1 MRGQSNK
8 WNKIFAIDMTSKS
21 LISKIY
27 KQLIQHNI
35 KKKKSKNGQITPK
48 NIFSE
53 EDTQMANKPMVRGSP
68 QVIIGEMHI
77 KTSVRNHFILVAII
91 KKSTNNKS

>member
-8 WNKIFAIDMTSKS
+8 WNKIFATDMTGKS
-21 LISKIY
+21 LIYKIY

-35 KKKKSKNGQITPK
+35 NKKKSKTGQMTPK
-48 NIFSE
+48 GSFSK
-53 EDTQMANKPMVRGSP
+53 EDIQMANKQMIRGSP
-68 QVIIGEMHI
+68 QVIIREMHI

>member
-8 WNKIFAIDMTSKS
+8 WNKIFATDMTSKS

-48 NIFSE
+48 DIFSK
-53 EDTQMANKPMVRGSP
+53 EDIQMANKPMVRGSL
-68 QVIIGEMHI
+68 QVIIGDMHI
-77 KTSVRNHFILVAII
+77 KISVRNHFILVAII